1 MLTQLTTL
9 KARLEITVTTYDAI
23 LTNAIKAVSAR
34 FDKECNR
41 ILAWDTAKAV
51 LAGGVDLI
59 GKPFI
64 TFEITVKAL
73 TMVLRR
79 RLDLAEVRIPDRNI
93 PVAEAQSRTVE
104 EP

>member
-1 MLTQLTTL
+1 M
-9 KARLEITVTTYDAI
+9 
-23 LTNAIKAVSAR
+23 
-34 FDKECNR
+34 
-41 ILAWDTAKAV
+41 

-79 RLDLAEVRIPDRNI
+79 RLDLAEVRIPARNI

-104 EP
+104 EPVLAKRSEALSQRAICLSTGSDRFPTRVSRPVASERSATPQTSGLTNG